1 MFVRRDSEA
10 TPTPKIR
17 AAIQARDEPAWILE
31 ERHATTEQ
39 TVWKWRKRNRDSV
52 QDRSRPPPVF
62 RPPGPER
69 NRLWRGCT
77 AQKVTG
83 VVLPPFL
90 MGSSRR
96 IHAAVFSF
104 TAGVMPPMP
113 MLGRSLL

>member
-52 QDRSRPPPVF
+52 QDRSRPPP
-62 RPPGPER
+62 
-69 NRLWRGCT
+69 RLQTTLTR
-77 AQKVTG
+77 AQQAVAG
-83 VVLPPFL
+83 VHCAKGDWGGTPPFL

-104 TAGVMPPMP
+104 TTGVMPPMP